1 MCKNCCSNDY
11 KSPTTEVYLDKFVKY
26 IFSPMLFILGVIGLV
41 ILFLGK
47 ILSRTSFISFLL
59 KDIQLIYF
67 SLSQDQ

>member
-11 KSPTTEVYLDKFVKY
+11 KSATTEVYLDKFVKY
-26 IFSPMLFILGVIGLV
+26 IFSPILFILGVIGLV